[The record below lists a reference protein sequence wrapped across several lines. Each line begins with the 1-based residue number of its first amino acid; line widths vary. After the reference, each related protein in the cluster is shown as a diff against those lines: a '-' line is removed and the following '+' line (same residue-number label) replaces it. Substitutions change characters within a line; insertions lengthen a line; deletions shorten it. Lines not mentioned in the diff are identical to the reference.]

1 MKLYIQDNNLYYY
14 HYKIFKGQLSLRLL
28 MLLSIIFFFNKN
40 FLKYISYASLSIPV
54 IGNYEGYLTYKKY
67 NLIGLFFGSI
77 LIHMLFL
84 YPLINL
90 KKYFKPNFL
99 QFLMI
104 ILGLCIIYFLPYWP
118 YSIPRKTMAIMLLFT
133 YVYFTVMYCY
143 YFDYKFSNFL
153 H

>member
-67 NLIGLFFGSI
+67 NLIGLFSVAF
-77 LIHMLFL
+77 
-84 YPLINL
+84 
-90 KKYFKPNFL
+90 
-99 QFLMI
+99 
-104 ILGLCIIYFLPYWP
+104 
-118 YSIPRKTMAIMLLFT
+118 
-133 YVYFTVMYCY
+133 
-143 YFDYKFSNFL
+143 
-153 H
+153 